1 MADVFAVANDATL
14 CAAIKAVRSSVVYVA
29 PGITEAIV
37 GTLADALKS
46 TPDLQVTLII
56 DLDPE
61 VYRLGYGTEA
71 GLRALQA
78 LVAEQ
83 HLELRQQEGLRIGVL
98 VTDGASLVYAPTPLL
113 IEAGS
118 ESQSKP
124 NALNITQSVGLGAM
138 LMNACAANGAL
149 GKNVPP
155 PSQAEIG
162 RQAAFPEAVAQSL
175 KSLNDVPP
183 KRFDVARVERV
194 FESKIQFVELELTG
208 YRLSSKSISIPN
220 ELLVGEDKELK
231 ERLKNNFK
239 LLQGAQTLEV
249 QIPVLDQDLKPVVA
263 GDGKPKT
270 ETWSEAELERQRK
283 ALYDDFLI
291 SVPRFG
297 QVIMRR
303 HRNEFDLRIARL
315 RAQIAAFKEAI
326 EKEIGESIIDAIY
339 GLAETLL
346 PRIKENLPKR
356 YAKLLCANNPSDELL
371 LDLLRNDLEKCCG
384 GFEGMF
390 KPELH
395 CVFKDVT
402 YESINDKNFKDTL
415 SQAMRKEGGDALVRQ
430 LFSEHDAAPE
440 TDVGQLELI
449 A

>member
-1 MADVFAVANDATL
+1 MSGMFAVANDATI
-14 CAAIKAVRSSVVYVA
+14 CSAIKAARHSVVYAA

-37 GTLADALKS
+37 EAIAEALEFG
-46 TPDLQVTLII
+46 PDLQVTLII

-61 VYRLGYGTEA
+61 VYRLGYGTEG

-78 LVAEQ
+78 LAAAQ

-124 NALNITQSVGLGAM
+124 NALCLTQSAGLGAT
-138 LMNACAANGAL
+138 LMHACAANGAS
-149 GKNVPP
+149 GDSTPP

-162 RQAAFPEAVAQSL
+162 KQAALPEAVAQSL
-175 KSLNDVPP
+175 KSLDEVPP
-183 KRFDVARVERV
+183 KSFDVARVERV

-208 YRLSSKSISIPN
+208 YRLSSKSITIPN

-231 ERLKNNFK
+231 ERLKNSFK
-239 LLQGAQTLEV
+239 LLQGAQEVKV
-249 QIPVLDQDLKPVVA
+249 QIPVLDKDLKPVS
-263 GDGKPKT
+263 DLEGKPKT

-283 ALYDDFLI
+283 SLYEDFLI

-303 HRNEFDLRIARL
+303 HRAEFDYRVALL
-315 RAQIAAFKEAI
+315 KTQIAAFRCAVE
-326 EKEIGESIIDAIY
+326 EKIGESIIEAIY
-339 GLAETLL
+339 DLADTLL
-346 PRIKENLPKR
+346 PRIRENLPKR
-356 YAKLLCANNPSDELL
+356 YDKLLLNPTDDAL
-371 LDLLRNDLEKCCG
+371 LDLLRVDLERACG
-384 GFEGMF
+384 GLRGLFN
-390 KPELH
+390 PQLH

-402 YESINDKNFKDTL
+402 YESINDSNFRAAL
-415 SQAMRKEGGDALVRQ
+415 SQAMLKEGGEGLVRQ

-440 TDVGQLELI
+440 VAKRQLELLE
-449 A
+449 